1 MIRGIA
7 FLLATLPAFAQTPLT
22 FEVASV
28 KPSGPLDPVAIQS
41 GKMRV
46 GMKVDG
52 AICSIGALSLKDLI
66 RIAYDVKDFQ
76 ISGGPDWLNAGPMS
90 IARFNIQATMPEGA
104 TEKQVPQM
112 LQALLAERF
121 KLQVHKD
128 EKEQQVYALIVAK
141 GGPKLT
147 PAEPDPPK
155 SDAADDA
162 QKNEPKKGE
171 TMVAGMRMSGSPTDP
186 KGMTIKGGP
195 QGDMRMAIADGRI
208 HMGMAKM
215 NMKAVTE
222 MATAFLGKP
231 VIDMTDLKGDYQVA
245 FDFSM
250 AEMMSVARA
259 MGMGAVAGGGPP
271 PVGEASDPTGG
282 SIFQSLAQMGLKLE
296 QRKAPVTMIV
306 IDHLEKNPTEN

>member
-7 FLLATLPAFAQTPLT
+7 FLVASVSAFAQAPLA

-41 GKMRV
+41 GKMRI

-52 AICSIGALSLKDLI
+52 AICNIGALTLKDLI
-66 RIAYDVKDFQ
+66 RTAYDVKDFQ
-76 ISGGPDWLNAGPMS
+76 IAGGPDWFNAGLMNAP
-90 IARFNIQATMPEGA
+90 RFNIQATMPEGA

-121 KLQVHKD
+121 KLVIHKD

-141 GGPKLT
+141 GGLKLT

-155 SDAADDA
+155 SDAPDDP

-171 TMVAGMRMSGSPTDP
+171 TVVAGMRMSGNMMDP

-195 QGDMRMAIADGRI
+195 QGDMHMTMADGRI
-208 HMGMAKM
+208 HMGITKM
-215 NMKAVTE
+215 SMKGITE
-222 MATAFLGKP
+222 MAIAFLGKP
-231 VIDMTDLKGDYQVA
+231 VVDMTDLKGDYQVQ

-250 AEMMSVARA
+250 AEMMNVAKA
-259 MGMGAVAGGGPP
+259 MGMGAMAGGGAAS
-271 PVGEASDPTGG
+271 VGEASDPSGG
-282 SIFQSLAQMGLKLE
+282 SMFQSLAQMGLKLE